1 MEVAGPRANPPSHQL
16 CNICL
21 RSDVCRERYISIHH
35 IILSDIYLDI
45 YICQWVR
52 VVIRTAKQD
61 VPIYISP
68 ATVRVRVRSPDTT
81 SLVRGPGCRLRPVRQ
96 LVNPAGQPCRH
107 ETLTPLADWPI
118 LALPPT
124 GQPPPLHDPSGPRSP
139 PPPPNPPRPPS
150 QLARPPPPL
159 PALPRRGAPLAPPCS
174 PRAAW
179 RGLSPRREA
188 LDHPRAGRRSAQQAP
203 RHRHAAVEPL
213 P

>member
-21 RSDVCRERYISIHH
+21 RSDICRERYISIHH

-96 LVNPAGQPCRH
+96 LVNPAATRRS
-107 ETLTPLADWPI
+107 TPLADWPI

-150 QLARPPPPL
+150 QLAHPPPPC
-159 PALPRRGAPLAPPCS
+159 RRSPEGEPLWHH
-174 PRAAW
+174 RAA
-179 RGLSPRREA
+179 RGLPGVGYPPGARPSTTPA
-188 LDHPRAGRRSAQQAP
+188 RAGVVHNRP
-203 RHRHAAVEPL
+203 RDTATP